1 MLTNMKRLNAFLVG
15 AAVVIGAQA
24 EVTGTISPQG
34 NSVYCPAYYENLV
47 EVVYNDSISSQGLT
61 ATLSIGT
68 EKRTVQVM
76 AEAKYG
82 FTLNLLDAL
91 EGISDNTKVTL
102 TVSGVASDAT
112 GEAVAPFS
120 VDYLVRQ
127 TLPNVSANPAP
138 GILSSKE
145 EEVTV
150 SFTEPVTIG
159 AIDCISGPAANRVS
173 HPVDQVPTG
182 LVSEVNVPIKDEYW
196 EESDDAN
203 YWQMTVAL
211 RDLAISYDGQ
221 SWWIPNAAF
230 NYAYQSQ
237 DVAKFLSVDPEPGT
251 MSPWDVYMDGWGVI
265 SLEFDN
271 EVDYEN
277 CTIKVAYS
285 LADGKV
291 TLNVPNEEIWGDWNF
306 WTKNYSVEFPMP
318 LIEDATEEDLL
329 SITISI
335 SGITSGGV
343 SVTVPKLTY
352 TALRSRK
359 VVIAETASVKF
370 TDTVDASDIYVYSA
384 NGILVGNITN
394 LSELQNF
401 PRGLYLINGKKII
414 VR

>member
-1 MLTNMKRLNAFLVG
+1 MKRLNAFLVG

-47 EVVYNDSISSQGLT
+47 EVVYNDSISAQGLS

-68 EKRTVQVM
+68 ETRTVPVM

-102 TVSGVASDAT
+102 TVSGVASEAT
-112 GEAVAPFS
+112 GEEVAPFS

-127 TLPNVSANPAP
+127 TLPNATANPAP
-138 GILSSKE
+138 GILNSKE
-145 EEVTV
+145 NDVTV
-150 SFTEPVTIG
+150 NFTEPVTIG
-159 AIDCISGPAANRVS
+159 AIDCISGPATNRVS
-173 HPVDQVPTG
+173 HEVTPVPTG

-277 CTIKVAYS
+277 ASIVVSYKLKGERNPATIV
-285 LADGKV
+285 
-291 TLNVPNEEIWGDWNF
+291 VPEEEIWGDWNF
-306 WTKNYSVEFPMP
+306 WTKNYSLEFPLP
-318 LIEDATEEDLL
+318 ICEKATEDNLEM
-329 SITISI
+329 ITILVKGVTSNNVEIAINSI
-335 SGITSGGV
+335 IYSQMAQRMQAPGTAGITSTLFNGSESFEVFDLSGNTIKVNSV
-343 SVTVPKLTY
+343 S
-352 TALRSRK
+352 ALPSG
-359 VVIAETASVKF
+359 
-370 TDTVDASDIYVYSA
+370 IY
-384 NGILVGNITN
+384 L
-394 LSELQNF
+394 LS
-401 PRGLYLINGKKII
+401 GKKFV